1 MEYVVDI
8 DKFNTFIQKMRV
20 YTFLDGL
27 DESLDSVRAQVV
39 VLNPFPTIEQVYGYI
54 RREATR
60 RGIMI
65 KGVTESNSMAMVS
78 KGYKYDKFS
87 YFHLILTSPS

>member
-1 MEYVVDI
+1 MEYAADI

-27 DESLDSVRAQVV
+27 DDTLDGMRAQVV
-39 VLNPFPTIEQVYGYI
+39 LLSLFPTIEQAYGYI

-60 RGIMI
+60 QGIMI
-65 KGVTESNSMAMVS
+65 KLI
-78 KGYKYDKFS
+78 S
-87 YFHLILTSPS
+87 YGIQRVQVWQNI

>member
-39 VLNPFPTIEQVYGYI
+39 VLNPFP
-54 RREATR
+54 
-60 RGIMI
+60 
-65 KGVTESNSMAMVS
+65 
-78 KGYKYDKFS
+78 
-87 YFHLILTSPS
+87 HH